1 MSIPKETRQIMIN
14 LMYLVL
20 TALLA
25 LNVSNEI
32 LHAFKVINESIL
44 KSNASIE
51 SKNREL
57 YDLIDANEKMAGKYE
72 KVHPY
77 KLRADEVKAKADE
90 MVKYLENWKERIIA
104 ESGGRDE
111 KDSSVKREDNIDA
124 TTLLLVERNGGD
136 TLKNKLQSVHD
147 FFISKLDANDQKLI
161 EPQLSI
167 KIDKPKPSD
176 NNPQGEWKVAYF
188 HNMPT
193 MAALTLL
200 AKFQNDVRN
209 SEALVVNQLYAEAH
223 SQDLKF
229 DAIQA
234 IAVPKTSYALAG
246 QKVEANI
253 MLAAYNRTI
262 QPTVTA
268 SSGKVN
274 PAKDGVATWE
284 TVASG
289 VGLQTVKG
297 TVSLNMGD
305 HMETKP
311 YEFQYMVGSTGA
323 SMQLDKMNVF
333 YIGVPN
339 PVTVSA
345 AGYSVQD
352 VTLNVP
358 GATVTAKEPGHYDI
372 MVTQPGKITADIMA
386 NDRAAGGVKK
396 VGSME
401 VRVKMIPDPVAEVG
415 QKNSGGIR
423 TDIFKAQLGVV
434 AQLKNFEFD
443 ARFVVT
449 SFSFSMLPKRGEYI
463 GPFPVSGPLF
473 KGNAQVMQA
482 IERARPGDKIFIE
495 DIKAV
500 GPDKRP
506 RSLGSILLSLN

>member
-1 MSIPKETRQIMIN
+1 MSIPKEPRQIMIN

-44 KSNASIE
+44 KSNTSIE
-51 SKNREL
+51 SKNKEL
-57 YDLIDANEKMAGKYE
+57 YDLINENEKMAGKYE

-77 KLRADEVKAKADE
+77 KVRADEVKAKADE
-90 MVKYLENWKERIIA
+90 MVKYIEGWKERIVT
-104 ESGGRDE
+104 ESGGRDADGSIA
-111 KDSSVKREDNIDA
+111 KEDDINA
-124 TTLLLVERNGGD
+124 TTLLFVERNGGD
-136 TLKNKLQSVHD
+136 TLKNKLQTLRDLLV
-147 FFISKLDANDQKLI
+147 SKLDAPDQKLV
-161 EPQLSI
+161 EPLI
-167 KIDKPKPSD
+167 PLKIDKPKPTD
-176 NNPQGEWKVAYF
+176 NNPQGDWKVAYF
-188 HNMPT
+188 YSMPT
-193 MAALTLL
+193 VAALTLL
-200 AKFQNDVRN
+200 SKFQNDIRN
-209 SEALVVNQLYAEAH
+209 SEALVVNKLFEEAH
-223 SQDLKF
+223 SSDLKF

-253 MLAAYNRTI
+253 MLAAYNKTV

-274 PAKDGVATWE
+274 PAKEGVATWE
-284 TVASG
+284 SVASG

-305 HMETKP
+305 HMESKP

-339 PVTVSA
+339 PVTISA

-352 VTLNVP
+352 VSLEIP
-358 GATVTAKEPGHYDI
+358 GATVTPKEPGHYEV
-372 MVTQPGKITADIMA
+372 MTNTQGKVMADIYA
-386 NDRAAGGVKK
+386 NDRAAGGRKK

-401 VRVKMIPDPVAEVG
+401 VRVKFIPDPVAEVG
-415 QKNSGGIR
+415 GKNSGVMS
-423 TDIFKAQLGVV
+423 TSVFKAQLGVV
-434 AQLKNFEFD
+434 ASLKGFDFD

-449 SFSFSMLPKRGEYI
+449 SFDFSVVPKRGEYI
-463 GPFPVSGPLF
+463 GPFAVKGPLF
-473 KGNAQVMQA
+473 KGSAQVAQA
-482 IERARPGDKIFIE
+482 MDRLRVGDKVFIE
-495 DIKAV
+495 NIKAI
-500 GPDKRP
+500 GPDKRQ
-506 RSLGSILLSLN
+506 RSLGTVVLTLN

>member
-1 MSIPKETRQIMIN
+1 
-14 LMYLVL
+14 MYLVL

-51 SKNREL
+51 SKNKDM

-72 KVHPY
+72 RVHPY
-77 KLRADEVKAKADE
+77 KLRADQVREESEK
-90 MVKYLENWKERIIA
+90 MIKYLDSWKERIITEA
-104 ESGGRDE
+104 GGRNE
-111 KDSSVKREDNIDA
+111 QGEVRREDDINA

-136 TLKNKLQSVHD
+136 TLKNKLQALRDLLV
-147 FFISKLDANDQKLI
+147 SKVDPNDQKVVDPLI
-161 EPQLSI
+161 PL

-176 NNPQGEWKVAYF
+176 NNPQGDWKVAYF
-188 HNMPT
+188 HSMPT
-193 MAALTLL
+193 VAALTLI
-200 AKFQNDVRN
+200 AKFQNDIRN
-209 SEALVVNQLYAEAH
+209 SEAVIVNKLFEEAH
-223 SQDLKF
+223 STEIKF
-229 DAIQA
+229 DAMQA

-246 QKVEANI
+246 QKVEASI
-253 MLAAYNRTI
+253 MLAAYNKTL
-262 QPTVTA
+262 QPSVTA

-297 TVSLNMGD
+297 QVSLNVGD
-305 HMETKP
+305 HTETRQ

-358 GATVTAKEPGHYDI
+358 GATVTAKDPGHYDI
-372 MVTQPGKITADIMA
+372 MVSQPGKITADIMA

-434 AQLKNFEFD
+434 AALKNFEFD
-443 ARFVVT
+443 ARFTVT

-463 GPFPVSGPLF
+463 GPFPVNGPLF

-482 IERARPGDKIFIE
+482 IERARPGDKVFIE
-495 DIKAV
+495 EIKAV

-506 RSLGSILLSLN
+506 RSLPSILLSLN